1 MYQLQEPEQL
11 STSRF
16 VLSTGKDLQTTPHL
30 QNNETLDDHAIPSYA
45 TMSANAGRVS
55 KKSSPPSHQT
65 LLFLRFKKNQGMSS
79 RCRVTSMYLSRE
91 SEKKMRKA

>member
-55 KKSSPPSHQT
+55 KKILSAFSSNAS
-65 LLFLRFKKNQGMSS
+65 LFLRFKKNQGMGS
-79 RCRVTSMYLSRE
+79 RCRVTSTIP
-91 SEKKMRKA
+91 